1 MRVLVTGGTGLIGQ
15 GLCKEMSAAGHV
27 VTLLTRR
34 ASVAGYP
41 SIQWDPDNGK
51 LEGKQLE
58 GFDAIIHLAGEGI
71 GDQRWSVARKEQIV
85 RSRVVSTQLLAKT
98 ISQLQSPP
106 KVLISTSAIG
116 YYGDRGDELLTEESG
131 PGRGFLAD
139 LCVEWEK
146 AVQPVRDQGIRLVI
160 FRIGVVLSTEGG
172 ALAEM
177 LRHYRFGLGGKLG
190 SGRQYWSWIGYDD
203 LIRAII
209 FALDTDKLA
218 GPVNLVA
225 PNPVTNEQFNQALGA
240 ALHRPAIMTA
250 PGFALRLVL
259 GEMADAL
266 LLASMRI
273 DAKRLR
279 EAGFQFR
286 QAELESTLQSLLST

>member
-1 MRVLVTGGTGLIGQ
+1 VRVLVTGGTGLIGQ
-15 GLCKEMSAAGHV
+15 GLGKELSAVGHA

-71 GDQRWSVARKEQIV
+71 GDQRWSVARKGQIV
-85 RSRVVSTQLLAKT
+85 RSRVASSRLLAKAIGEMHT
-98 ISQLQSPP
+98 PP

-131 PGRGFLAD
+131 PGKGFLSD

-146 AVQPVRDQGIRLVI
+146 AVEPVKGRGVRLVI

-177 LRHYRFGLGGKLG
+177 LRHYQFGLGGKLG
-190 SGRQYWSWIGYDD
+190 SGKQYWSWVGYQD
-203 LIRAII
+203 LIRAIF
-209 FALDTDKLA
+209 FALDTNKLA
-218 GPVNLVA
+218 GSVNLVA
-225 PNPVTNEQFNQALGA
+225 PNPVTNAQFNAALGE
-240 ALHRPAIMTA
+240 ALQRPAFMAA
-250 PGFALRLVL
+250 PGFVLRLIL
-259 GEMADAL
+259 GEMADTL
-266 LLASMRI
+266 LLASTRV

-279 EAGFQFR
+279 EAKFQF
-286 QAELESTLQSLLST
+286 QQPELESTLRSLLSA

>member
-1 MRVLVTGGTGLIGQ
+1 LIGQ
-15 GLCKEMSAAGHV
+15 GLGKELSAVGHA
-27 VTLLTRR
+27 VTLLSRR

-85 RSRVVSTQLLAKT
+85 RSRVASSRLLAKAIGEMHT
-98 ISQLQSPP
+98 PP

-116 YYGDRGDELLTEESG
+116 YYGDRGEELLTEESG
-131 PGRGFLAD
+131 PGKGFLSD

-146 AVQPVRDQGIRLVI
+146 AVSPVKDRGVRLVI

-190 SGRQYWSWIGYDD
+190 SGKQYWSWVGYQD
-203 LIRAII
+203 LISAII
-209 FALDTDKLA
+209 FALGTDKLV

-225 PNPVTNEQFNQALGA
+225 PNPVTNAQFNAALGA
-240 ALHRPAIMTA
+240 ALHRPAFMTA

-266 LLASMRI
+266 LLASMRV

-279 EAGFQFR
+279 EAGFRFQ
-286 QAELESTLQSLLST
+286 QVELESTLKSLLSA

>member
-1 MRVLVTGGTGLIGQ
+1 MRVMITGGTGLIGQ
-15 GLCKEMSAAGHV
+15 GLCKELAAAGHA

-41 SIQWDPDNGK
+41 SIQWDPDSGK
-51 LEGKQLE
+51 LEAKQLE

-85 RSRVVSTQLLAKT
+85 RSRIVSTQLLAKA
-98 ISQLQSPP
+98 IGQMQAPP

-131 PGRGFLAD
+131 PGKGFLSD

-146 AVQPVRDQGIRLVI
+146 AISPVKERSVRLVI

-177 LRHYRFGLGGKLG
+177 LRHYRFGLGGRLG
-190 SGRQYWSWIGYDD
+190 SGKQYWSWVGYQD
-203 LIRAII
+203 LIRAFI
-209 FALDTDKLA
+209 FALDNDKLA
-218 GPVNLVA
+218 GSVNLVA
-225 PNPVTNEQFNQALGA
+225 PNPVTNAQFNAALGA
-240 ALHRPAIMTA
+240 ALHRPAFLAA

-266 LLASMRI
+266 LLASMRV

-279 EAGFQFR
+279 EAGFPFR
-286 QAELESTLQSLLST
+286 QAELESTLQALLTR